1 MADIKETFD
10 CIGFQWDKGNI
21 DKNLVKHSVTNLECE
36 QIFFNE
42 PLLVVE
48 DFNHSQRERRYY
60 ALGRTDTTRLLFVAF
75 TVRNELIRI
84 ISARD
89 MSLKER
95 KKYEKKP

>member
-10 CIGFQWDKGNI
+10 CIGFQWDRGNI

-36 QIFFNE
+36 QVFFNE

-48 DFNHSQRERRYY
+48 DLNHSQRERRYY
-60 ALGRTDTTRLLFVAF
+60 ALGRTDTRRLLFVAF
-75 TVRNELIRI
+75 TVRNKLIRI

-89 MSLKER
+89 MSLRER
-95 KKYEKKP
+95 KKYEEKP